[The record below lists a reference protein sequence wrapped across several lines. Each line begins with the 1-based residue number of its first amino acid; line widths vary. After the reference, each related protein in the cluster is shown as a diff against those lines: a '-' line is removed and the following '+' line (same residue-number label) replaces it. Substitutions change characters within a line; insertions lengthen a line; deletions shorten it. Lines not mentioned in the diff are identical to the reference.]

1 MASGMAAARLAE
13 DIPGERPRLLELA
26 AQAETISP

>member
-1 MASGMAAARLAE
+1 MAAARLAE
-13 DIPGERPRLLELA
+13 DIPGERARLLELA